1 MGRFNKLRGKSSLDL
16 IAFGLL
22 AAMLFVMAFP
32 LAQGLREGFASPR
45 AELTE
50 NN

>member
-1 MGRFNKLRGKSSLDL
+1 MGRFKKFLGRSSLDL

-32 LAQGLREGFASPR
+32 LAQGLREGLSSQQ
-45 AELTE
+45 EIE
-50 NN
+50 IK